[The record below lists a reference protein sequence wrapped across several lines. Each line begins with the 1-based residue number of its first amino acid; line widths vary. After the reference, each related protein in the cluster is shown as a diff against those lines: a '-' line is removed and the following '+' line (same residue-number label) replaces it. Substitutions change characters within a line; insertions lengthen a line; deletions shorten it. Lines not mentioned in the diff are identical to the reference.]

1 MGKVL
6 AIHAEKCTGCQSC
19 EMACSF
25 QHAGSF
31 RPSAAR
37 VHTFTWEREGVS
49 VPLMCRQCDDAA
61 CVNVCPTGAMRHA
74 TNGRKL
80 VTFDKAACIG
90 CKLCTMACPFGCV
103 HYDATSASI
112 SKCNIC
118 GVCAQFCPNGAI
130 ELVDEAEPD
139 RSRSREAAEAMKTP
153 LEEAS

>member
-1 MGKVL
+1 M
-6 AIHAEKCTGCQSC
+6 
-19 EMACSF
+19 
-25 QHAGSF
+25 
-31 RPSAAR
+31 
-37 VHTFTWEREGVS
+37 HTYTWEREGVS

-61 CVNVCPTGAMRHA
+61 CVNVCPTGAMKHA
-74 TNGRKL
+74 TNGRKM

-103 HYDATSASI
+103 HYDAASASI

-130 ELVDEAEPD
+130 ELVDDDDSD
-139 RSRSREAAEAMKTP
+139 RSRGREAAEAQKTA